1 MASTQQ
7 ISDHDA
13 IRDTIARIAIAM
25 DTKAFEDLAKYFT
38 SNSIIDYPGSFG
50 AIYGV
55 AIFMERLANAIGHLK
70 TQHAITTQV
79 IDVTGPNTAT
89 AVTYCAAKHWLDDK
103 LLFVEGRYDDVL
115 VKTEG
120 DRAAQW
126 VIEKRTASDMGVPR
140 GDFSIIN
147 MDA

>member
-7 ISDHDA
+7 ISEHDA
-13 IRDTIARIAIAM
+13 IRNTIARIAIAM
-25 DTKAFEDLAKYFT
+25 DTKALDDLAKYFT
-38 SNSIIDYPGSFG
+38 SDSIINYPGSFG
-50 AIYGV
+50 TMHGV
-55 AIFMERLANAIGHLK
+55 AIFRERLGNAVGHLK
-70 TQHAITTQV
+70 TQHALLTQV

-103 LLFVEGRYDDVL
+103 VLFVEGRYDDVL
-115 VKTEG
+115 VKTGREG
-120 DRAAQW
+120 SADW
-126 VIEKRTASDMGVPR
+126 VIEKRIASDMGVPR